1 MTTTVEASGA
11 APPDTG
17 RAAAAIAAPGRSHRG
32 RLWRLGEQL
41 GVLAA
46 GIGVWELATVRADSF
61 FFPPPSQIFPRVV
74 ENWFSGPA
82 SSLFLTA
89 EVGRDVAPSLGR
101 MLAGWLL
108 AGVVGIAFGTVLG
121 LARRL
126 AGYVD
131 PIIHFLRAAPGPAL
145 LPVFMVIFGIGTDM
159 KIFFIAFG
167 SVWPVLLNT
176 MDGVRAVDPAH
187 LDTAATFRIGTTARV
202 VKVVLPAASPRMVA
216 GLRISLAIA
225 LVLMVISDM
234 VNSTGGFGF
243 ALIEAQR
250 SFRILDLWAGIVLLA
265 LVGFTFNAL
274 FQVGE
279 RHLMAWHRG
288 YRGRIE
294 R

>member
-1 MTTTVEASGA
+1 VTTAVEAPTPVA
-11 APPDTG
+11 APS
-17 RAAAAIAAPGRSHRG
+17 RVRVAPLRRSRRG
-32 RLWRLGEQL
+32 RLWRLGEQI
-41 GVLAA
+41 VVVAA
-46 GIGVWELATVRADSF
+46 GIGLWELATLRADSF
-61 FFPPPSQIFPRVV
+61 FFPPPSHIFPRVV

-82 SSLFLTA
+82 SSLFLTP

-101 MLAGWLL
+101 MLAGWGLAVV
-108 AGVVGIAFGTVLG
+108 AGVSIGTVLG

-131 PIIHFLRAAPGPAL
+131 PILHFLRAAPGPAL
-145 LPVFMVIFGIGTDM
+145 LPVFMVIFGIGSDM

-176 MDGVRAVDPAH
+176 IDGVRSVERAH
-187 LDTAATFRIGTTARV
+187 LDTASAFKIGHGARV
-202 VKVVLPAASPRMVA
+202 LRVVLPAASPRIVA

-265 LVGFTFNAL
+265 VVGFSLNAL
-274 FQVGE
+274 FELGE
-279 RHLMAWHRG
+279 RRLMMWHRG
-288 YRGRIE
+288 YRGRLE
-294 R
+294 S

>member
-1 MTTTVEASGA
+1 MTTAVRAPAA
-11 APPDTG
+11 APAETG
-17 RAAAAIAAPGRSHRG
+17 RARAAIPAPGLSRHG

-41 GVLAA
+41 VVLAA
-46 GIGVWELATVRADSF
+46 GIGIWELATVRADSF
-61 FFPPPSQIFPRVV
+61 FFPPPSQIFPRVI

-82 SSLFLTA
+82 SSLFLTP

-108 AGVVGIAFGTVLG
+108 AGVVGIVLGTALG

-176 MDGVRAVDPAH
+176 MDGVRAVEPAH
-187 LDTAATFRIGTTARV
+187 LDTVATFRIGNTARI
-202 VKVVLPAASPRMVA
+202 VKVVLPAASPRIVA

-265 LVGFTFNAL
+265 LVGFMFNAL
-274 FQVGE
+274 FQIGE

-294 R
+294 Q